1 MCNNC
6 KIIED
11 TRLEL
16 RMEHGSLLYST
27 IFKDWKIAN
36 SSIVDAYETCKA
48 DKYAKEQARKDKLA
62 KKHKNEYLSN
72 DLFFIWDEYC
82 ETPQKIAFWRDGKPY
97 GYNAC
102 YRCNGT
108 GIYKWATEWGYTGG
122 SCYKCNGSGKDSG
135 RLYLKKEMKWQKSAK
150 LRLDAKRQHHYDIL
164 IEKNA
169 LKRIAW
175 NYSEKGVAH
184 REKRL
189 SWKKDKILTKNKSE
203 FVGQVKDRGT
213 FDLTLTFSKEFIND
227 FGITYLNTLKD
238 ANGNVFTYWG
248 NSFRDVDVDGTVTV
262 KATIKDHREYQGTK
276 QTVINRPKLLEKVGC

>member
-1 MCNNC
+1 M
-6 KIIED
+6 IED

-16 RMEHGSLLYST
+16 RMEHGSYFWT
-27 IFKDWKIAN
+27 VPFKDWKVAN
-36 SSIVDAYETCKA
+36 PSIVDASEACKA
-48 DKYAKEQARKDKLA
+48 DKNAKEQARKDKLA
-62 KKHKNEYLSN
+62 EKHRNEYLSN

-122 SCYKCNGSGKDSG
+122 TCYKCMGSGKDSG

-164 IEKNA
+164 IEANA

-175 NYSEKGVAH
+175 NYSEKGVAQ
-184 REKRL
+184 RAKRL
-189 SWKKDKILTKNKSE
+189 AWKKDKILTKNKSE

-213 FDLTLTFSKEFIND
+213 FDLTLTFRKGFETD
-227 FGITYLNTLKD
+227 FGVSFLNTLKD
-238 ANGNVFTYWG
+238 AQGNVFTYWG
-248 NSFRDVDVDGTVTV
+248 NSLNDVEENSTITV
-262 KATIKDHREYQGTK
+262 KATIKDHREYDGTK
-276 QTVINRPKLLEKVGC
+276 QTVINRPKIIEGVR

>member
-11 TRLEL
+11 TRLE
-16 RMEHGSLLYST
+16 MKKEHGTAFWSFE
-27 IFKDWKIAN
+27 FKEWKENNQDI
-36 SSIVDAYETCKA
+36 IDASDACKQA
-48 DKYAKEQARKDKLA
+48 EAEKWQARCERLA
-62 KKHKNEYLSN
+62 EKHKNEYLSN

-82 ETPQKIAFWRDGKPY
+82 ETPQKIAFWRGGKPY

-102 YRCNGT
+102 YRCYGT

-164 IEKNA
+164 IEANA

-213 FDLTLTFSKEFIND
+213 FDLTLTFRKEFIND

-276 QTVINRPKLLEKVGC
+276 QTVINRPKLVEKVGC

>member
-16 RMEHGSLLYST
+16 RMEHGSYFWT
-27 IFKDWKIAN
+27 VPFKDWKSAN
-36 SSIVDAYETCKA
+36 PSIVDASEACKA
-48 DKYAKEQARKDKLA
+48 DKDAKEQARKDKLA
-62 KKHKNEYLSN
+62 EKHKNEYLSN

-97 GYNAC
+97 GYNNC
-102 YRCNGT
+102 HRCDGT
-108 GIYKWATEWGYTGG
+108 GIFRWATEWGYTGG
-122 SCYKCNGSGKDSG
+122 TCYKCMGSGKDSG

-164 IEKNA
+164 IEANA

-175 NYSEKGVAH
+175 NYSEKGVAQ
-184 REKRL
+184 RAKRL
-189 SWKKDKILTKNKSE
+189 AWKKEKILTKNKSE

-213 FDLTLTFSKEFIND
+213 FDLTLTFRKGFETD
-227 FGITYLNTLKD
+227 FGVSFLNTLKD
-238 ANGNVFTYWG
+238 AQGNVFTYWG
-248 NSFRDVDVDGTVTV
+248 NSLNDVEENSTITV
-262 KATIKDHREYQGTK
+262 KATIKDHREYDGTK
-276 QTVINRPKLLEKVGC
+276 QTVINRPKIIEGVR

>member
-1 MCNNC
+1 MCVNC
-6 KIIED
+6 DKIEA
-11 TRLEL
+11 TRLE
-16 RMEHGSLLYST
+16 MKKEHGSMLWSFE
-27 IFKDWKIAN
+27 FKQWKEDNKDI
-36 SSIVDAYETCKA
+36 IDASNDCKKAEA
-48 DKYAKEQARKDKLA
+48 DKWYARCERLA
-62 KKHKNEYLSN
+62 EKHKNEYLSN

-82 ETPQKIAFWRDGKPY
+82 TTPQKIGLWRDGKPY
-97 GYNAC
+97 GYDKC
-102 YRCNGT
+102 QR
-108 GIYKWATEWGYTGG
+108 
-122 SCYKCNGSGKDSG
+122 CNGSGIYHFYTSMGASG
-135 RLYLKKEMKWQKSAK
+135 GTCFKCSGEGHSQARLYLKKEMKWQKSAK

-213 FDLTLTFSKEFIND
+213 FDLTLTFRKEFIND